1 MPLTGEARL
10 KLLVITGAT
19 AVGKTDLAL
28 ELAQRLNGEII
39 SADSRQIYRRMDIG
53 TAKPT
58 LEQRAACPHHLI
70 DIAEPDELISAGQ
83 MQRLIA
89 DAHAEIAARN
99 RLPMLVGGTGQYIT
113 AYLEGWTMPEV
124 PPQPALRAE
133 MEASIR
139 ADGLPSLVSRL
150 LALDPEAQSVVDL
163 QNSRRVMRAL
173 EVSIVSGQPFSAQR
187 RKNPPELDVFAVMV
201 NEKRET
207 LFERADRRFDRMM
220 EQGFLDEVR
229 LLIEAGYARNLPSMS
244 GIGYAELIA
253 HLLDDL
259 PLEQAVEAGKRAT
272 HGYIRRQLT
281 WFRKYMRAFLWHN
294 PSETDARA
302 SLVARVQAWSRG
314 FASDD

>member
-1 MPLTGEARL
+1 MTGDARP
-10 KLLVITGAT
+10 KLLVIAGAT

-28 ELAQRLNGEII
+28 ALAQRLGGEII

-58 LEQRAACPHHLI
+58 PEQRAVCPHHLI
-70 DIAEPDELISAGQ
+70 DIAEPDETISAGQ

-89 DAHAEIAARN
+89 NAHAEAALRGH
-99 RLPMLVGGTGQYIT
+99 LPMLVGGTGQYIT

-139 ADGLPSLVSRL
+139 ERGLSGLVERL
-150 LALDPEAQSVVDL
+150 LALDPDAQSAVDL
-163 QNSRRVMRAL
+163 QNPRRVMRAL

-187 RKNPPELDVFAVMV
+187 RKKPPQFDVFAIVLD
-201 NEKRET
+201 EKRET

-229 LLIEAGYARNLPSMS
+229 MLLEAGYRRELPSMS

-253 HLLDDL
+253 HLLDDV
-259 PLEQAVEAGKRAT
+259 PLAQAVDAGKTAT
-272 HGYIRRQLT
+272 HAYIRRQLT
-281 WFRKYMRAFLWHN
+281 WFRKYMRAFMWHN
-294 PSETDARA
+294 LSDAASTA
-302 SLVARVQAWSRG
+302 SLIASVEGWWRG
-314 FASDD
+314 KASDE

>member
-1 MPLTGEARL
+1 MTGKARP

-28 ELAQRLNGEII
+28 ALAQRLNGEII

-58 LEQRAACPHHLI
+58 PQQRAVCPHHLV
-70 DIAEPDELISAGQ
+70 DIAEPDETISAGQ

-89 DAHAEIAARN
+89 DAHADIVARG

-113 AYLEGWTMPEV
+113 AYLEGWTIPEV

-133 MEASIR
+133 MEASIHES
-139 ADGLPSLVSRL
+139 GLSGLVERL
-150 LALDPEAQSVVDL
+150 LALDPDAQSVVDL
-163 QNSRRVMRAL
+163 QNPRRVMRAL
-173 EVSIVSGQPFSAQR
+173 EVSLISGQAFTALR
-187 RKNPPELDVFAVMV
+187 RKNPPELDVFAVMLDD
-201 NEKRET
+201 KRET
-207 LFERADRRFDRMM
+207 LFERANRRFDRMM

-229 LLIEAGYARNLPSMS
+229 VLLKSGYRRELPSMS

-253 HLLDDL
+253 HLLDDM
-259 PLEQAVEAGKRAT
+259 PLTQAVDAGKRAT
-272 HGYIRRQLT
+272 HAYIRRQLT

-294 PSETDARA
+294 LSDAASTA
-302 SLVARVQAWSRG
+302 SLIADVEAWWRNK
-314 FASDD
+314 ASDE